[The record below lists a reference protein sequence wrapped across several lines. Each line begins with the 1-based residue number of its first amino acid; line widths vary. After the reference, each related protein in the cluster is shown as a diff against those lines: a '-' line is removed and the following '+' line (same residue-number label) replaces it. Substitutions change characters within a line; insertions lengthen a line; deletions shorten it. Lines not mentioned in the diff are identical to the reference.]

1 MVALAKQSSST
12 ILQGYTIIIIIIITI
27 IVSFNRVRDLTSK
40 AACAAGSSTSSEE
53 SVKPHS

>member
-12 ILQGYTIIIIIIITI
+12 ILQGYTIIIIIITI

>member
-12 ILQGYTIIIIIIITI
+12 ILQGYTIIIIITI